1 MEAIL
6 MQGTEKADLII
17 HPVRLRV
24 MHLLGQKP
32 HTTSELDALIPD
44 VAKSSLYR
52 HIKKLLDG
60 GLIEIAETH
69 LVKGTEERAYRL
81 VVSPTITQEDVLLM
95 SKNDHLRYFSTYV
108 AGLVQDFKAYL
119 DSQDTLNLLAD
130 RAGYSEILFYAST
143 EEFDALF
150 APFQE
155 SLLRLKNQPSQPG
168 RRLRKLVFINH
179 PEVEEK

>member
-1 MEAIL
+1 

-24 MHLLGQKP
+24 LQLLGQKP
-32 HTTSELDALIPD
+32 LTTSELDALIPD

-52 HIKKLLDG
+52 HLKKLLEG
-60 GLIEIAETH
+60 GLVEIAETH
-69 LVKGTEERAYRL
+69 LVKGTEEKSYRL
-81 VVSPTITQEDVLLM
+81 IASPTITQEDVLLM

-119 DSQDTLNLLAD
+119 DSQETLNMLSD

-143 EEFDALF
+143 EELDALF
-150 APFQE
+150 ATLKE